1 MPIDA
6 IELLF
11 RNPFNLLREL
21 TPKPQ
26 MVSVESVR
34 HLSDQ
39 DRLLLHKISITVKSG
54 AKKRR
59 AAFEGPSYS
68 EYRSYSEIVKTGDI
82 KDLPIIYR

>member
-1 MPIDA
+1 MTIDA
-6 IELLF
+6 KELSF

-26 MVSVESVR
+26 MVSVEGAR

-59 AAFEGPSYS
+59 VAFEDSSYS
-68 EYRSYSEIVKTGDI
+68 EYRCYSGIVKTGDI
-82 KDLPIIYR
+82 KDLPILYR